1 MMIWIGPDKHF
12 VQYPLRRGEIC
23 NQVAVFRSDRYQ
35 PDSDDWG
42 TAEELDR
49 HFAEACGYVRSALRL
64 IRRHRRWPMHDRL
77 PNSNWASN
85 RTTLLGDAAHP
96 MLQYLAQGAC
106 QALEDSLCLA
116 DQFAQ
121 HGDDVAGAFQAYER
135 TRYPRTTLVQ
145 TKARAFG
152 DLIHAPDAPTK
163 IRSALAARPGE
174 EFFYFDW
181 LYG

>member
-1 MMIWIGPDKHF
+1 
-12 VQYPLRRGEIC
+12 
-23 NQVAVFRSDRYQ
+23 
-35 PDSDDWG
+35 
-42 TAEELDR
+42 
-49 HFAEACGYVRSALRL
+49 
-64 IRRHRRWPMHDRL
+64 MHDRL